1 MPELSKRTVF
11 VTDLDGIG
19 AVVLAAGASTRMGR
33 PKQLLQFGGEAMLR
47 RAASVTLKAGC
58 RPVVVVTG
66 ANATPS
72 REALRGLDVQ
82 EAENEQ
88 WESGISSSVRVG
100 IEALVTANPRTAAV
114 VLMLC
119 DQPFV
124 TQEIIARLVA
134 AHLETGRSIVASRYG
149 GSYGVPALFGKDHFA
164 ELTALKGAAG
174 AKQVIQKH
182 LPEVHLLPFPEGEID
197 IDTPDDLARLQS
209 IDNSDASNART

>member
-1 MPELSKRTVF
+1 MPESSERTVL
-11 VTDLDGIG
+11 VTDRAGIG
-19 AVVLAAGASTRMGR
+19 AVILAAGASTRMGV

-47 RAASVTLKAGC
+47 HASSAALEAGC

-66 ANATPS
+66 ADATAS
-72 REALRGLDVQ
+72 RKALRGLDVQ
-82 EAENEQ
+82 EAENQQ

-100 IEALVTANPRTAAV
+100 IEALVTANPQIAAV

-124 TQEIIARLVA
+124 TREIIARLVA

-149 GSYGVPALFGKDHFA
+149 GSYGVPALFGKVHFA
-164 ELTALKGAAG
+164 ELATLKGDAG
-174 AKQVIQKH
+174 AKRVIQKH
-182 LPEVHLLPFPEGEID
+182 LPKVHLVPFPEGEID

-209 IDNSDASNART
+209 TSHSDASNART